1 MTIKRLVLLVVA
13 AVTIARAAEAQ
24 NIPPDLADVEYAV
37 VNGIRLKLDLYF
49 PRNTPKPYPVI
60 MFVHGGGW
68 SGGSKTNNRADFL
81 ARYGYAVVS
90 IDYRLSGQA
99 IFPAQLYDCKAA
111 VRWLRANVAK
121 YDLDPNRIGA
131 FGSSAGGHLVALLGT
146 TMGVDSLEGRVGG
159 NLQFS
164 SAVQAVCDWY
174 GPSNFLTICDYP
186 SAINHCAANSPEAQ
200 LIGGAIPTHR
210 AKALAASPI
219 TYVGKGEPPFLL
231 MHGTLDLTVPFQQ
244 SVELDSAL
252 RQAGGKVVFKPIV
265 GGGHGD
271 AAFETD
277 STELAVVEF
286 FARYLTASPVGV
298 NARPE
303 VAAGFHLEQNY
314 PNPFNPATAI
324 KFTLPRPAPVQLVI
338 FDVTG
343 KEVARLI
350 DNEVLAEGRHVRQW
364 EARAQASG
372 VYFYRLTADDFHE
385 TQKMSLIR

>member
-1 MTIKRLVLLVVA
+1 MRRLVLLVVA
-13 AVTIARAAEAQ
+13 AVMIAREAASQ
-24 NIPPDLADVEYAV
+24 NITPDLADVEYAV
-37 VNGIRLKLDLYF
+37 ASGIRLKLDLYF

-68 SGGSKTNNRADFL
+68 SGGSKTNNRADFMAL
-81 ARYGYAVVS
+81 HGYAVVS

-99 IFPAQLYDCKAA
+99 KFPAQLYDCKGA
-111 VRWLRANVAK
+111 VRWLRANAAK
-121 YDLDPNRIGA
+121 YDLDPNRIGV

-146 TMGVDSLEGRVGG
+146 TLGVDSLEGAVGG

-164 SAVQAVCDWY
+164 SAVHAVCDWY
-174 GPSNFLTICDYP
+174 GPANFLTICDYP
-186 SAINHCAANSPEAQ
+186 SAINHCADDSPEAR
-200 LIGGAIPTHR
+200 LIGGPIRANL
-210 AKALAASPI
+210 AKAVAASPI
-219 TYVGKGEPPFLL
+219 TYVNGDEPRFLI
-231 MHGTLDLTVPFQQ
+231 MHGTLDMSVPFQQ

-252 RQAGGKVVFKPIV
+252 RQAGVEVVFKPIV

-286 FARYLTASPVGV
+286 FDRYLKAPPSGI
-298 NARPE
+298 NDRPE
-303 VAAGFHLEQNY
+303 VVAGFHLEQNY

-324 KFTLPRPAPVQLVI
+324 AFELPRPARVQLVI
-338 FDVTG
+338 FDVNG
-343 KEVARLI
+343 REVARLI

-372 VYFYRLTADDFHE
+372 VYFYRLTAGRFHK